1 MSRGWIVDASV
12 ADKLYLPEELSNV
25 AESLFNEPSVVGR
38 RRFFVPD
45 LFYIECANI
54 FWKYVRRFNI
64 PEGHARKSLR
74 NLDSLALLSVSSD
87 DLLHTALDLTL
98 EYGISAYDASYA
110 ALAQRMDLP
119 FITADEKLIRKLED
133 SGTEAVWLGD
143 FGS

>member
-1 MSRGWIVDASV
+1 MSQGWIVDASV
-12 ADKLYLPEELSNV
+12 AVKLYLPEDLSN
-25 AESLFNEPSVVGR
+25 AAASLFNEPSVIGR

-45 LFYIECANI
+45 LFYLECANI

-64 PEGHARKSLR
+64 PESHARKSLR
-74 NLDSLALLSVSSD
+74 NLGSLTLLSVSND
-87 DLLHTALDLTL
+87 ELLHTALDLAL

-110 ALAQRMDLP
+110 ALAQRMGLP